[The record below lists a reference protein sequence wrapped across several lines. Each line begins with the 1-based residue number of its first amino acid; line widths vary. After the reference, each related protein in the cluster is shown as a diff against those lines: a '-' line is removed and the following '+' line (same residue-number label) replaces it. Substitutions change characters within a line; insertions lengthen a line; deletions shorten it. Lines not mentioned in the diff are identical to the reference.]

1 VKSPPDQARIRV
13 RPGYPANLP
22 RTGIADHLGVSACDR
37 RRLRPGLA
45 VASGAL
51 PRLETMVLRKGALQG
66 NSLDSGCA
74 NFR

>member
-51 PRLETMVLRKGALQG
+51 PRL
-66 NSLDSGCA
+66 
-74 NFR
+74 